1 MVLDKEIIAR
11 GAEAVLYVSEWEG
24 QRVLVKERIKKN
36 YRISQIDEKLR
47 KDRTRLEARLLTEA
61 RKHGVPTPK
70 ILQTDD
76 YRIVMEFIEGK
87 RIKELL
93 NESAEKTGEK
103 TVEDVC
109 QQIGRQIG
117 KLHAADIVHGD
128 LTTSNMIL
136 CKADGK
142 IYFIDFGLGDFSRR
156 AEDKGVD
163 MLLLRNAFKATHYK
177 ILSKCWEN
185 ILKGYRQEYKDADE
199 VIRKVGE
206 IEKRARYAKRSDG
219 QPKG

>member
-1 MVLDKEIIAR
+1 MVNTDREIIAR
-11 GAEAVLYVSEWEG
+11 GAEAILYVSDWEG

-36 YRISQIDEKLR
+36 YRIAQIDEKLR

-70 ILQTDD
+70 ILHVDEYKIIMQFVD
-76 YRIVMEFIEGK
+76 GG

-93 NESAEKTGEK
+93 IAAGEKSDEKTIERVC
-103 TVEDVC
+103 VE
-109 QQIGRQIG
+109 IGQSIG

-136 CKADGK
+136 CAADGR

-156 AEDKGVD
+156 VEAKGVD
-163 MLLLRNAFKATHYK
+163 MLLLRNALKAAHYR
-177 ILSKCWEN
+177 ILSECWEN
-185 ILKGYRQEYKDADE
+185 ILKGYKQEYKDADE

-206 IEKRARYAKRSDG
+206 IERRARYAKRDAG
-219 QPKG
+219 